1 MCGTRWS
8 RNRDADTRTVGHSG
22 RTGPRSTSL
31 ISDSRSGTGTASS
44 GFRNIRACRN
54 SRPSGISAPAAGK
67 RSSTARTGNAS
78 VGGLPD
84 YKSRHHAQP
93 TLNYRIGGFRLVE
106 TAGAFRSKLTK
117 GTVIPVVWSRGLPSA
132 PTSVRVYRKPNGKW
146 FASFVVETKPEDD
159 MPHTGNSVGIDWGGG
174 RPRPPRP
181 STAKAGSGSP
191 KTSTCRS
198 ETTNA
203 STGSHRLKPNGAWPA
218 DTGKASAA
226 PSSLADTGKR
236 RANTTDLKDAA
247 PRNARTLLASG
258 QGKLRTRPS
267 GSSSTP
273 SNGRP

>member
-1 MCGTRWS
+1 MHVQAYAPADRPNNACLPNGTPAGMCGARWS

-22 RTGPRSTSL
+22 RTGPRSASL

-106 TAGAFRSKLTK
+106 TDGAFRSKLTK

-159 MPHTGNSVGIDWGGG
+159 MPHTGNAVGIDWGGAG
-174 RPRPPRP
+174 DRDHRRPRR
-181 STAKAGSGSP
+181 GRGV
-191 KTSTCRS
+191 R
-198 ETTNA
+198 
-203 STGSHRLKPNGAWPA
+203 RLRHAV
-218 DTGKASAA
+218 
-226 PSSLADTGKR
+226 R
-236 RANTTDLKDAA
+236 R
-247 PRNARTLLASG
+247 
-258 QGKLRTRPS
+258 LRTRVREVI
-267 GSSSTP
+267 G
-273 SNGRP
+273 